1 MCKKEYKDMEEVYND
16 PEKFKELLRIG
27 DPDDYRYLTSYG
39 QAKKKWY
46 DWVKKHTKIILILTS
61 LPIIIL
67 TVLLYVIT
75 KSSEAFVLFFGHG
88 IYLFWFWINYKFI
101 SWNSNHA
108 IVAPFVGTFIFNF
121 FHILIMLALLINH

>member
-1 MCKKEYKDMEEVYND
+1 MCKKEHKDMEEIYND

-27 DPDDYRYLTSYG
+27 DPDDDKYLTSYG

-46 DWVKKHTKIILILTS
+46 NWVKKHTKIILILTS

-88 IYLFWFWINYKFI
+88 AYLFLFWIDYKLN
-101 SWNSNHA
+101 SWDGANV
-108 IVAPFVGTFIFNF
+108 IVAPFVVAFIFNF
-121 FHILIMLALLINH
+121 FAYIFT